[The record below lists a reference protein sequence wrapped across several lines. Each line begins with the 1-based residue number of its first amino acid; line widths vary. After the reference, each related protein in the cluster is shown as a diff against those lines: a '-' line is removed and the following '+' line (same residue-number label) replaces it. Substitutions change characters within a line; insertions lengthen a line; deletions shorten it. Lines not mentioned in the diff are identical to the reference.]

1 MLRMVHYPPAFCRA
15 AELQEGLQHDRHTH
29 VKTEA
34 ESCWDGSENDE
45 EMRQRYLKRQNT
57 ITAATNSAH
66 VESESAEE
74 EEAEDE
80 EDEEEVD
87 EDEDSE
93 TADDDD
99 EYEDDEEDEDEEDA
113 DADEEEPH
121 AETSSEEPEN
131 VAPVKSAAI
140 TKGSK
145 VIKHRE
151 AGSKTKAE
159 SIREVIEAKQKA
171 GAELRPRDI
180 VEALEKRG
188 IAVNASQVSIT
199 LRSMGVPPLR
209 KGGGAKKK
217 QPVAAEPE
225 AAVRS
230 RDALKFKQRVAPAVA
245 PKANTNLAETEKLL
259 AAADTFMRTCGGH
272 KQATDMLDMCARLL
286 HRD

>member
-1 MLRMVHYPPAFCRA
+1 M
-15 AELQEGLQHDRHTH
+15 
-29 VKTEA
+29 KTEA

-45 EMRQRYLKRQNT
+45 EIRQRYLKRQNAL
-57 ITAATNSAH
+57 TATTNSEH
-66 VESESAEE
+66 VESESDEE
-74 EEAEDE
+74 EEADEE

-93 TADDDD
+93 TADD
-99 EYEDDEEDEDEEDA
+99 EEDDVEDDEDEEA
-113 DADEEEPH
+113 EEPH
-121 AETSSEEPEN
+121 ADTDSEEPEN
-131 VAPVKSAAI
+131 AAPVKSAAI

-245 PKANTNLAETEKLL
+245 TKANTNLAETEKLL